1 MRRCSLVAE
10 GLEVGCAWC
19 CNICGGMI
27 RGGVGM
33 YIIIYVWKRFEE
45 RIEMEQPPCRRD
57 KSRCGVS
64 LSGTASDRHPS
75 SVISVPDSRFYN
87 HLTYSRLLVY
97 LLCTTCRTCLALAAL
112 NVPSG

>member
-10 GLEVGCAWC
+10 RLEVGCAWC
-19 CNICGGMI
+19 CNICGGVS

-33 YIIIYVWKRFEE
+33 NIIIYVWKRFEE

-64 LSGTASDRHPS
+64 LSGTAPDRHPS
-75 SVISVPDSRFYN
+75 SVISVRGSSTIILRTHIYVY
-87 HLTYSRLLVY
+87 TYYAQPAEPVSQ
-97 LLCTTCRTCLALAAL
+97 
-112 NVPSG
+112 